1 MNMSQVEK
9 GLFEKYEGVESLSK
23 VSNTLKY
30 EQMYLLNL
38 AILNHEF
45 LWQGIVEKVQ
55 ELNSMLDWKEISEV
69 IKDIVLESISYES
82 VENELLYNNEKY
94 EIQDIYK
101 QIEKVKTFI
110 ENIFIFSDKDS
121 KYINSLLSYESSS
134 SFFKS
139 VFDFYTGAKDSD
151 AMEMEIVNVVK
162 KELEHNIENTP
173 KKPIAVYVI
182 SNNGSLFLYEIQDD
196 YVIAGVDW
204 NSREKFAIE
213 GTGFKYGEIKIDF
226 SECLRI

>member
-1 MNMSQVEK
+1 
-9 GLFEKYEGVESLSK
+9 
-23 VSNTLKY
+23 
-30 EQMYLLNL
+30 MYLLNL

-110 ENIFIFSDKDS
+110 ENIFIFSDKDF

-134 SFFKS
+134 SLFKS

-151 AMEMEIVNVVK
+151 AMEMEIVNVVE
-162 KELEHNIENTP
+162 KELEHNVENTH
-173 KKPIAVYVI
+173 KKPIAMYVI

-196 YVIAGVDW
+196 YVLAGVDW

-213 GTGFKYGEIKIDF
+213 DTGFKYGEIKIDF